1 MLKLC
6 NSVDRE
12 ALENF
17 CNVSDPFASYV
28 LCRAKAYGFEK
39 RFCETW
45 LCFSANKVT
54 SALSV
59 INGNAV
65 LYSNGDTDFEELGSF
80 INSAR
85 FNTLLTDAFSAE
97 MLGFASFRKKQAL
110 IFSADAPKAE
120 LLSAA
125 DYKQVYSLLCE
136 CFPHEYLRE
145 KEHYLEW
152 LSDITFRSGRKL
164 ARVRSVFD
172 GGELCSNALTVAETD
187 ITAVIGGVCCKAEK
201 RGLGFGKKAV
211 FSIASELLNEKKNV
225 FVLANDDVA
234 EGFYKKIGF
243 SLYENSA
250 YIERNNNV

>member
-6 NSVDRE
+6 NSADCE
-12 ALENF
+12 ALESF
-17 CNVSDPFASYV
+17 CNISDPFASYV

-45 LCFSANKVT
+45 LCSSENRVT
-54 SALSV
+54 AVLSV
-59 INGNAV
+59 LNGNAV
-65 LYSNGDTDFEELGSF
+65 LYSNGSSDFEELEAF
-80 INSAR
+80 INSAD
-85 FNTLLTDAFSAE
+85 FNTLLTDTFSAE
-97 MLGFASFRKKQAL
+97 MLGFSDFKKKQAL
-110 IFSADAPKAE
+110 VFSADTPKSE
-120 LLSAA
+120 PLGTA
-125 DYKQVYSLLCE
+125 DYRQVYSLLCE
-136 CFPHEYLRE
+136 CFPHEYVRE

-152 LSDITFRSGRKL
+152 LSDIAFRSRRNL

-172 GGELCSNALTVAETD
+172 GDELCSNALAVAETD
-187 ITAVIGGVCCKAEK
+187 KSAVIGGVCCKAEK
-201 RGLGFGKKAV
+201 RRLGFGRKAV
-211 FSIASELLNEKKNV
+211 LSIVSELLNEKKDV

>member
-6 NSVDRE
+6 NSADRE

-17 CNVSDPFASYV
+17 CNISDPFASYV
-28 LCRAKAYGFEK
+28 LCRARAYGLEK

-45 LCFSANKVT
+45 LCSSADKVT
-54 SALSV
+54 AALSV
-59 INGNAV
+59 LNGNAV
-65 LYSNGDTDFEELGSF
+65 LYSNGSSDFEELESF
-80 INSAR
+80 INATD
-85 FNTLLTDAFSAE
+85 FNTLLTDASSVK
-97 MLGFASFRKKQAL
+97 MLGFSDFKKKQAL
-110 IFSADAPKAE
+110 VFSADTPKSE
-120 LLSAA
+120 LLGTA
-125 DYKQVYSLLCE
+125 DYRQVYSLLCE
-136 CFPHEYLRE
+136 CFPHEYVRE

-152 LSDITFRSGRKL
+152 LSDITFRSRQNL

-172 GGELCSNALTVAETD
+172 GGGLCSNALTVAETD
-187 ITAVIGGVCCKAEK
+187 KTAVIGGVCCKAEK
-201 RGLGFGKKAV
+201 RGLGLGKKAV
-211 FSIASELLNEKKNV
+211 LSIVSELLDEKKNV